1 MTPQHILYL
10 APRLPKL
17 SETFVYREL
26 FALRTAGVRVSAAS
40 VHAPERGLGSDAL
53 ERLADETVSLYGAG
67 IARLLLCILAE
78 ALRHPCAAAATLAL
92 AVRDALRAG
101 DARGAARLKIVWHGL
116 VGLALARRGRALGVT
131 HLHAHFAHMSASI
144 AMYAARQLG
153 CRFSFTG
160 HAADLFRDRVLL
172 PEKLA
177 RAAFVACISHWHRA
191 FYCSLV
197 SRPDEAYPLVRCGVD
212 PSEFAPAPPRAAAA
226 PLRIVAVGRLVP
238 KKGFDLLV
246 DALGK
251 LRAQCVPFTCKL
263 LGDGP
268 EREALAARVA
278 ALGLQAEVEL
288 VGAAQNAAVRAAL
301 AEADLFVLPCRQE
314 SDGDRDGIPVA
325 LMEAMACAVCA
336 VSGDLP
342 AIRELIEN
350 GKTGYLTPP
359 GDASAL
365 AGLLGRLARQS
376 EERSRV
382 AQAGRAHIEREFSLA
397 PNSLRL
403 QQSFAKLNRD

>member
-1 MTPQHILYL
+1 
-10 APRLPKL
+10 
-17 SETFVYREL
+17 
-26 FALRTAGVRVSAAS
+26 
-40 VHAPERGLGSDAL
+40 
-53 ERLADETVSLYGAG
+53 
-67 IARLLLCILAE
+67 
-78 ALRHPCAAAATLAL
+78 
-92 AVRDALRAG
+92 
-101 DARGAARLKIVWHGL
+101 
-116 VGLALARRGRALGVT
+116 
-131 HLHAHFAHMSASI
+131 
-144 AMYAARQLG
+144 MYAARQLG

-177 RAAFVACISHWHRA
+177 RAAFVACISNWHRA

-212 PSEFAPAPPRAAAA
+212 PAEFAPAPPRAAVG

-246 DALGK
+246 DALGT
-251 LRAQCVPFTCKL
+251 LRAECVPFTCKL

-278 ALGLQAEVEL
+278 ALGLQAQVEL
-288 VGAAQNAAVRAAL
+288 AGAAQNAAVRAAL
-301 AEADLFVLPCRQE
+301 AAADLFVLPCRQD

-342 AIRELIEN
+342 AIRELIED

-359 GDASAL
+359 GDAAAL
-365 AGLLGRLARQS
+365 AGLLGRLAGRAD
-376 EERSRV
+376 ERLRV
-382 AQAGRAHIEREFSLA
+382 AQAGRAHIEREFALA
-397 PNSLRL
+397 ANSLRL
-403 QQSFAKLNRD
+403 QQAFAKLNRD